1 MLALYFEALKQLQI
15 APDEHLYIASGI
27 FGPEPDFAGKHLQGW
42 SDRITH
48 RKMLLSREEMSS
60 LDVEQRAAIDFLIV
74 SKASKF
80 IGWQG
85 SSFSFWVV
93 EERLLNGLDASTS
106 LLISGAEGMG
116 SEQEAFVRSN
126 GIARP

>member
-1 MLALYFEALKQLQI
+1 MLARYSEALKQLQL
-15 APDEHLYIASGI
+15 APNEHLYIASGI
-27 FGPEPDFAGKHLQGW
+27 FGPEPNFAGKHLQGW

-48 RKMLLSREEMSS
+48 HKMLLSRDEMSS
-60 LDVEQRAAIDFLIV
+60 LDVEQKAAIDFLIV

-93 EERLLNGLDASTS
+93 EERLLDGLDASTS
-106 LLISGAEGMG
+106 LLIGGAEGMG